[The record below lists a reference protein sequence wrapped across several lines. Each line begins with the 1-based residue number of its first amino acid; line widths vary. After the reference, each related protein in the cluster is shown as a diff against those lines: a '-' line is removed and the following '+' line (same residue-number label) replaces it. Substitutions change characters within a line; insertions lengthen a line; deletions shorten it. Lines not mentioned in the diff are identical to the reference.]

1 MGRYIFKLSVFLGL
15 IAGIANYLIYLGT
28 GRVPFNDAWQAVK
41 KTPIEIPSPSTLDL
55 PALPKLPSMS
65 ADNSARAF
73 KWTDQ
78 NGVVHYSDQAPD
90 GQNAKIIS
98 VDPNQN
104 LVQGSPVASSET
116 DAETKTTPAPAQQN
130 AVNLKG
136 PTTIDNASIQQL
148 LQQVKA
154 AAEAAK
160 QRPTE

>member
-1 MGRYIFKLSVFLGL
+1 MDAFLIWAVLALLVLVLAGL
-15 IAGIANYLIYLGT
+15 LMVY
-28 GRVPFNDAWQAVK
+28 K
-41 KTPIEIPSPSTLDL
+41 K
-55 PALPKLPSMS
+55 MS

-104 LVQGSPVASSET
+104 LVQGSPGASSET
-116 DAETKTTPAPAQQN
+116 DAETKTTPAPAQPN